1 MKNLL
6 TLLLCGLLL
15 FGCSKNE
22 VDDDLQEIYLY
33 ISQSDL
39 IFSEDHMTDE
49 IYIET
54 NGQWQISGVPFW
66 CECTPSTGYGDSQ
79 IMLTVN
85 PEYIYEEDQNTN
97 LTITAGTQTESVWI
111 TLKKKDALILSKDK
125 YAVPLEGGTISIE
138 VKSNISYDIIIP
150 KDFSEWIEEVDATS
164 HTRALKSRVHIFKI
178 ADNLKV
184 PKDRDGYI
192 IIDGGEIKET
202 VYIFQNYENK
212 LILGKDSYVLTSEA
226 INLDIQLQTNV
237 DYEITIPDDAHS
249 WIRQIATRAI
259 RTDVLHFDIAENTT
273 SESRSAEIV
282 IRDKNSDLKQIL
294 NISQMVKGVYPKD
307 VVLRNDADVKEFG
320 DHKYTKIEGNLTI
333 QTDDVSELQDRLIEV
348 EGDVI
353 IRRTRMAKQTEN
365 GIRVIYGPKLTSFD
379 GLYGLEKI
387 GGSFI
392 VSDADISSF
401 EGLKNL
407 HTIGGDFI
415 LEDRATAD
423 DVYEGQVLSVF
434 KKLKSFEGLD
444 ALKTIGGDFR
454 IEVSAIKGRYGE
466 TRGLNAMPLLESFEG
481 FEALENIKGNFIID
495 VDGSNYD
502 SKREGVYVL
511 PLLQSFKGLE
521 RLKKIGKD
529 FSISLSISNS
539 SPESS
544 VRVLSD
550 LSSFRGLD
558 NLESIGG
565 NFQIETE
572 TADSG
577 GNTYGLSEL
586 KSFEGLEKLSH
597 IGGSILILGSNSRTD
612 NYTYWY
618 TLGELSSCLGFNNL
632 TYVGENISIKN
643 CISMCDY
650 TALQS
655 LLSSFTGYFEAK
667 YNKYNP
673 TKQDIIDGN
682 GADDVIQ

>member
-1 MKNLL
+1 M
-6 TLLLCGLLL
+6 
-15 FGCSKNE
+15 
-22 VDDDLQEIYLY
+22 
-33 ISQSDL
+33 
-39 IFSEDHMTDE
+39 
-49 IYIET
+49 
-54 NGQWQISGVPFW
+54 
-66 CECTPSTGYGDSQ
+66 
-79 IMLTVN
+79 
-85 PEYIYEEDQNTN
+85 
-97 LTITAGTQTESVWI
+97 
-111 TLKKKDALILSKDK
+111 
-125 YAVPLEGGTISIE
+125 
-138 VKSNISYDIIIP
+138 
-150 KDFSEWIEEVDATS
+150 
-164 HTRALKSRVHIFKI
+164 
-178 ADNLKV
+178 
-184 PKDRDGYI
+184 
-192 IIDGGEIKET
+192 
-202 VYIFQNYENK
+202 
-212 LILGKDSYVLTSEA
+212 TSEA
-226 INLDIQLQTNV
+226 TNLDIQLQTNV

-294 NISQMVKGVYPKD
+294 NISQKVTGVYPKD

-333 QTDDVSELQDRLIEV
+333 QTDDLSGLQDRLVEV

-353 IRRTRMAKQTEN
+353 IRRTRMTKQTEN

-415 LEDRATAD
+415 LEDSATAD

-454 IEVSAIKGRYGE
+454 IEVRAIKNCYGE
-466 TRGLNAMPLLESFEG
+466 SRGLNAMPLLESFEG

-495 VDGSNYD
+495 VYGSNYD
-502 SKREGVYVL
+502 SQREGAYVL

-521 RLKKIGKD
+521 RLKKIGKN
-529 FSISLSISNS
+529 FSISLSIRNS
-539 SPESS
+539 SSEST
-544 VRVLSD
+544 VRVLSN

-572 TADSG
+572 AAG
-577 GNTYGLSEL
+577 GNIYGLSEL

-597 IGGSILILGSNSRTD
+597 IGGSILILGSRTD
-612 NYTYWY
+612 NYTSYWY